1 MMEFIAGF
9 LVGTIIYIIIDYIQ
23 IFKNIKVDFSTT
35 VKENKKKLG
44 VLASYS
50 IYVRKNIFHKWEE
63 YESCAS
69 LDRALRDA
77 KTLSM
82 KPKYF

>member
-1 MMEFIAGF
+1 MMEFIVGL

-23 IFKNIKVDFSTT
+23 IFKKIKVDFSTT
-35 VKENKKKLG
+35 VKENKKNLG
-44 VLASYS
+44 VLSSYS

-63 YESCAS
+63 YESYDS
-69 LDRALRDA
+69 LDRAIRNA
-77 KTLSM
+77 KALSM